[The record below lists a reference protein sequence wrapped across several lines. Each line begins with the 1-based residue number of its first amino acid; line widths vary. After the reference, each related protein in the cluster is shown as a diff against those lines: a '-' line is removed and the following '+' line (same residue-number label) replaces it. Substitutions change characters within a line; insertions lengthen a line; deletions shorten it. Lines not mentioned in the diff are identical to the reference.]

1 MNSSFQTELTT
12 AIANAAR
19 QAFRELF
26 ANGEHYYYCTLITI
40 AEGYAPFAS
49 AWSVEAL
56 EHATAQNPDD
66 DVKWSY
72 ADSPYDIVG
81 EAYFEPV
88 QQLLDT
94 RPRIEEVSQEE
105 WEAELLLR
113 LEAMEQAM
121 RQLDV
126 EGLFA
131 ENQPREQICIMA
143 ELMPPVPLN
152 TTIAKRLN
160 PPEALAAWL
169 VEVAEPEHPES

>member
-1 MNSSFQTELTT
+1 MDSFSTQLTT
-12 AIANAAR
+12 AIADAAR
-19 QAFRELF
+19 QAFGELF
-26 ANGEHYYYCTLITI
+26 ANGEHYYYCSLITI

-56 EHATAQNPDD
+56 EREKAQHPDY

-72 ADSPYDIVG
+72 ADSPYSILG

-88 QQLLDT
+88 QHLLDT
-94 RPRIEEVSQEE
+94 RPRIDEASSEE
-105 WEAELLLR
+105 WELELVMR

-121 RQLDV
+121 RQLDK
-126 EGLFA
+126 EGLFSQ
-131 ENQPREQICIMA
+131 NQPREQVCVLV

-160 PPEALAAWL
+160 PLEALEIWLKEAAEL
-169 VEVAEPEHPES
+169 EE